1 MAFKKTN
8 KKIKQGAIIM
18 ASKKYPPG
26 QKPAKPTMA
35 QAFNAAQGAAVN
47 RPSTNKAPVKPNFF
61 GSAAESRAAT
71 AAPVKAVVKFFKEG
85 GVSGQSKPAVK
96 PIPPKEKADIV
107 AQGKAADKKAT
118 AARMA
123 TDAKYD
129 KVGAKKAAASSSTS
143 STSTTSTTSTSKAAK
158 PYVKLKQAP
167 REAARRAYVQKQL
180 DRLGIKPT
188 PAGKPRS
195 AKEKAARA
203 KARATWDKKNPFVPK
218 KSTPMPDSPKQ
229 SGWTG
234 PGPGPMKNKPE

>member
-1 MAFKKTN
+1 MAS
-8 KKIKQGAIIM
+8 
-18 ASKKYPPG
+18 SKKYPPG
-26 QKPAKPTMA
+26 QKPAAKPTMA
-35 QAFNAAQGAAVN
+35 EAYKSAEK
-47 RPSTNKAPVKPNFF
+47 STKPTP
-61 GSAAESRAAT
+61 GSAAANRAA
-71 AAPVKAVVKFFKEG
+71 VGNIGKSVVNFFTKG
-85 GVSGQSKPAVK
+85 GIPAVGKPEGFNKPSSSK
-96 PIPPKEKADIV
+96 PIPKAEQTDLT
-107 AQGKAADKKAT
+107 AQAKAKDKKANT
-118 AARMA
+118 ARMV

-129 KVGAKKAAASSSTS
+129 KVGAKKAAASA
-143 STSTTSTTSTSKAAK
+143 TTSTSTAK

-203 KARATWDKKNPFVPK
+203 KARATWDKKNKFQK

-234 PGPGPMKNKPE
+234 PGPGPTKNKPEA

>member
-1 MAFKKTN
+1 
-8 KKIKQGAIIM
+8 M

-26 QKPAKPTMA
+26 QKPSSKTPAMPAKPTMA
-35 QAFNAAQGAAVN
+35 QAFNAAQGPAVN

-96 PIPPKEKADIV
+96 PIPPKEKADMA
-107 AQGKAADKKAT
+107 AQAKAADRKANT
-118 AARMA
+118 ARMA

-129 KVGAKKAAASSSTS
+129 KVGAKKAAASSS
-143 STSTTSTTSTSKAAK
+143 TSTTSTSKAAK

-234 PGPGPMKNKPE
+234 PGPGPMGNKPEA

>member
-1 MAFKKTN
+1 MAS
-8 KKIKQGAIIM
+8 
-18 ASKKYPPG
+18 SKKYPPG
-26 QKPAKPTMA
+26 QKPTAKPTMA
-35 QAFNAAQGAAVN
+35 EAYKSAQK
-47 RPSTNKAPVKPNFF
+47 STTSKPVEPKFF

-71 AAPVKAVVKFFKEG
+71 AAPFKAVVKFFKEG

-96 PIPPKEKADIV
+96 PIPPKEKADMV
-107 AQGKAADKKAT
+107 AQGKAADKKANT
-118 AARMA
+118 ARMEKDIA
-123 TDAKYD
+123 IGS
-129 KVGAKKAAASSSTS
+129 KVAKKAAASS

-218 KSTPMPDSPKQ
+218 SKGTGDMSSP
-229 SGWTG
+229 SDAARERR
-234 PGPGPMKNKPE
+234 PEA

>member
-1 MAFKKTN
+1 
-8 KKIKQGAIIM
+8 M
-18 ASKKYPPG
+18 ASSKDKKYPPG
-26 QKPAKPTMA
+26 QKPSSKTPAMPAKPTMA
-35 QAFNAAQGAAVN
+35 QAFNAAQGPAVN

-71 AAPVKAVVKFFKEG
+71 VAPVKAVVKFFKEG

-96 PIPPKEKADIV
+96 PIPPKEKADMV
-107 AQGKAADKKAT
+107 AQGKAADKKANT
-118 AARMA
+118 ARMEKDIA
-123 TDAKYD
+123 IGS
-129 KVGAKKAAASSSTS
+129 KVAKKAAASSTS
-143 STSTTSTTSTSKAAK
+143 TSTSKTAK

-218 KSTPMPDSPKQ
+218 SKGGNNSSP
-229 SGWTG
+229 SDAARERR
-234 PGPGPMKNKPE
+234 PEA

>member
-1 MAFKKTN
+1 
-8 KKIKQGAIIM
+8 M

-26 QKPAKPTMA
+26 QKPSSKTPAMPAKPTMA
-35 QAFNAAQGAAVN
+35 QAFNAAQGPAVN

-71 AAPVKAVVKFFKEG
+71 VAPVKAVVKFFKEG

-96 PIPPKEKADIV
+96 PIPPKEKADMV
-107 AQGKAADKKAT
+107 AQGKAADKKANT
-118 AARMA
+118 ARMEKDIA
-123 TDAKYD
+123 IGS
-129 KVGAKKAAASSSTS
+129 KVAKKAAASS

-218 KSTPMPDSPKQ
+218 SKGTGDMSSP
-229 SGWTG
+229 SDAARERR
-234 PGPGPMKNKPE
+234 PEA

>member
-1 MAFKKTN
+1 
-8 KKIKQGAIIM
+8 M
-18 ASKKYPPG
+18 ASSKDKKYPPG
-26 QKPAKPTMA
+26 QKPSSKTPAMPAKPTMA
-35 QAFNAAQGAAVN
+35 QAFNAAQGPAVN
-47 RPSTNKAPVKPNFF
+47 RPSTNKAPVKPKLF

-71 AAPVKAVVKFFKEG
+71 AAPVKAVIKFFKEG

-96 PIPPKEKADIV
+96 PIPPKEKGDIV
-107 AQGKAADKKAT
+107 AQAKAADRKAT

-129 KVGAKKAAASSSTS
+129 KVGAKKAAASS
-143 STSTTSTTSTSKAAK
+143 TSTTPAASKAK

-218 KSTPMPDSPKQ
+218 SKGTGDMSSP
-229 SGWTG
+229 SDAARERR
-234 PGPGPMKNKPE
+234 PEA

>member
-1 MAFKKTN
+1 
-8 KKIKQGAIIM
+8 M
-18 ASKKYPPG
+18 ASSKDKKYPPG
-26 QKPAKPTMA
+26 QKPSSKTPAMPAKPTMA
-35 QAFNAAQGAAVN
+35 QAFNAAQGPAVN

-71 AAPVKAVVKFFKEG
+71 VAPIKAVVKFFKEG
-85 GVSGQSKPAVK
+85 GVSGQAKPAVK
-96 PIPPKEKADIV
+96 PIPPKEKADMV
-107 AQGKAADKKAT
+107 AQGKAADKKANT
-118 AARMA
+118 ARMEKDIA
-123 TDAKYD
+123 IGS
-129 KVGAKKAAASSSTS
+129 KVAKKAAASSTS
-143 STSTTSTTSTSKAAK
+143 TSTSKAAK

-218 KSTPMPDSPKQ
+218 SKGGDNSSP
-229 SGWTG
+229 SDAARERR
-234 PGPGPMKNKPE
+234 PEA

>member
-1 MAFKKTN
+1 
-8 KKIKQGAIIM
+8 M
-18 ASKKYPPG
+18 ASSKDKKYPPG

-71 AAPVKAVVKFFKEG
+71 VAPVKAVVKFFKEG

-107 AQGKAADKKAT
+107 AQGKAADKKANT
-118 AARMA
+118 ARMEKDIA
-123 TDAKYD
+123 IGS
-129 KVGAKKAAASSSTS
+129 KVAKKAAASSS
-143 STSTTSTTSTSKAAK
+143 TSTTSTSKAAK
-158 PYVKLKQAP
+158 PYVKLKQPA

-195 AKEKAARA
+195 AKEKAARV
-203 KARATWDKKNPFVPK
+203 KARATWDKKNKFVPK
-218 KSTPMPDSPKQ
+218 SKGTGDMSSP
-229 SGWTG
+229 SDAARERR
-234 PGPGPMKNKPE
+234 PEA

>member
-1 MAFKKTN
+1 
-8 KKIKQGAIIM
+8 M

-26 QKPAKPTMA
+26 QKPAAKPTMA

-71 AAPVKAVVKFFKEG
+71 AAPFKAVVKFFKEG

-96 PIPPKEKADIV
+96 PIPPKEKADMV
-107 AQGKAADKKAT
+107 AQGKAADKKANT
-118 AARMA
+118 ARMA
-123 TDAKYD
+123 KDIAIGS
-129 KVGAKKAAASSSTS
+129 KVAKKAAASSS
-143 STSTTSTTSTSKAAK
+143 TSTTSTSKAAK
-158 PYVKLKQAP
+158 PYTKLKQAP

-203 KARATWDKKNPFVPK
+203 KARATWDKKNKFVPK
-218 KSTPMPDSPKQ
+218 SKGTGDMSSP
-229 SGWTG
+229 SDAARERR
-234 PGPGPMKNKPE
+234 PEA

>member
-1 MAFKKTN
+1 
-8 KKIKQGAIIM
+8 M
-18 ASKKYPPG
+18 ASSKDKKYPPG
-26 QKPAKPTMA
+26 QKPSSKTTAMPAKPTMA
-35 QAFNAAQGAAVN
+35 QAFQAAQGPAVN

-71 AAPVKAVVKFFKEG
+71 VAPVKAVVKFFKEG

-96 PIPPKEKADIV
+96 PIPPKEKADMV
-107 AQGKAADKKAT
+107 AQGKAADRKANT
-118 AARMA
+118 ARMA
-123 TDAKYD
+123 KDLA
-129 KVGAKKAAASSSTS
+129 VGAKVVKKAAASS
-143 STSTTSTTSTSKAAK
+143 TSTTPAASKAK

-195 AKEKAARA
+195 AAEKAARA

-218 KSTPMPDSPKQ
+218 SKGGSNSSP
-229 SGWTG
+229 SDAARERR
-234 PGPGPMKNKPE
+234 PEA